1 VDDVSLAERHQR
13 NIRAL
18 APGGWAITRQPT
30 RPCRPRSF
38 AVLLARLVDFRGAR
52 GCGSEGICRNFAK
65 GSYHRTVTRLRQWL
79 GWG

>member
-18 APGGWAITRQPT
+18 AHRWLGDHAAADEAVQATLI
-30 RPCRPRSF
+30 

-52 GCGSEGICRNFAK
+52 GRGSEGVRRNFAK
-65 GSYHRTVTRLRQWL
+65 GSNHRTVTRLRQWL